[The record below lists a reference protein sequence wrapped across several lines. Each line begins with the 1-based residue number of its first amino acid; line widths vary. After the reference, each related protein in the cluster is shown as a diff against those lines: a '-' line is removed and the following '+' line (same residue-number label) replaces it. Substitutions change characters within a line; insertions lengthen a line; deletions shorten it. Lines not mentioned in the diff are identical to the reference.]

1 MDKIKDPAIV
11 LSTTSLIGLIGT
23 TTYFFQQ
30 LSAIKAD
37 MLKMSDALTKLVIQ
51 VRDVQKGDE
60 HKHEALHMLGEQVK
74 NINQKIELLPSID
87 DIQDI
92 SEDLEG
98 IVETL
103 QDNNIE
109 ATLQS
114 QQPKKRRNKN
124 NFGSTRDRSF
134 SKSKD
139 EWSRSSGKRSR
150 GEIQAKQIQEEDV
163 EEEVD
168 LIEAVRRQTRN

>member
-1 MDKIKDPAIV
+1 MDKIKDPAMV

-30 LSAIKAD
+30 ISTIKSD
-37 MLKMSDALTKLVIQ
+37 MLKMSDALTKLAIQ
-51 VRDVQKGDE
+51 VRELHNGDE
-60 HKHEALHMLGEQVK
+60 HKNEALQMLGEQVK
-74 NINQKIELLPSID
+74 SINQKIELLPSID

-124 NFGSTRDRSF
+124 SFGSTRDRSYT
-134 SKSKD
+134 KSKD
-139 EWSRSSGKRSR
+139 EWSRNSGKRSR
-150 GEIQAKQIQEEDV
+150 IETLQKQIENEDI